1 MVVEIN
7 MRFPG
12 PLRLAATG
20 LVLALFLGACGLGVS
35 PRLPK
40 APPALGGSQ
49 AVQNGMAQSQITS
62 EGMVRPYLVYVPPG
76 IRRATPAPL
85 VVVLSGAGDTDQNMV
100 QITQFDPVADA
111 HGFLVAYPEGFEE
124 SWNAGFCCAGAFQ
137 HHIDDLA
144 FIRQLIVH
152 LEAIY
157 PVDNAR
163 VYVTGA
169 SNGAI
174 MAYWFSCNE
183 AAMVAGV
190 GSVAGA
196 MPTAACHPSRPVPV
210 LEIHGTADPSLP
222 FNGGKVEPP
231 GAAASALAP
240 STISVMQRWA
250 SLDGC
255 PATPGVRRV
264 GVVSTSTWAPCHNGA
279 EVHLVAVTGA
289 GHVWFAPGFG
299 PVDGAVDAT
308 GLIWQFFASHPG

>member
-1 MVVEIN
+1 MTLGHWRMVA
-7 MRFPG
+7 G
-12 PLRLAATG
+12 ALL
-20 LVLALFLGACGLGVS
+20 LALGVGACGSG
-35 PRLPK
+35 
-40 APPALGGSQ
+40 APPPLPRTPPGLAKIVPSGL
-49 AVQNGMAQSQITS
+49 VQSQITWG
-62 EGMVRPYLVYVPPG
+62 GMARPYLVYVPPG
-76 IRRATPAPL
+76 IRRDHPAPL
-85 VVVLSGAGDTDQNMV
+85 VIVLSGAGDTDRNMV

-124 SWNAGFCCAGAFQ
+124 SWNGGFCCAGAFL

-152 LEAIY
+152 LEATY
-157 PVDNAR
+157 PLDSAR

-174 MAYWFSCNE
+174 MAYWFACNE
-183 AAMVAGV
+183 AGMVAGV

-231 GAAASALAP
+231 GAAASNLAP
-240 STISVMQRWA
+240 STISVMRRWA

-255 PATPGVRRV
+255 PTKPAVKAS
-264 GVVSTSTWAPCHNGA
+264 GVVSTSTWAPCHSGS
-279 EVHLVAVTGA
+279 EVKLVAVTGA

-308 GLIWQFFASHPG
+308 GLIWKFFASHPG